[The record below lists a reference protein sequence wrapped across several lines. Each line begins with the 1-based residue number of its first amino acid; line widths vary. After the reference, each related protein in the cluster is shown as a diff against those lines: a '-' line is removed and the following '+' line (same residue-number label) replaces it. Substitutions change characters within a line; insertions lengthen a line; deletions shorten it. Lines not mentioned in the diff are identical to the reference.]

1 MLHSRTLRVVT
12 LAAAILAL
20 SASAAQ
26 ARPLGLGY
34 TDHSQSQ
41 AGGISA
47 GGISVIR
54 SAQSQHHGFQ
64 GGPARTLQSGRQA
77 ISPAETPLHGYQG
90 PARPYY
96 AGPQVMSS
104 AVDSPNAQQL
114 PVGVT
119 RTQAVVA
126 SDTGFNWT
134 SILLGAGIV
143 TALMLCAG
151 AATRHVKP
159 GEVAQA

>member
-41 AGGISA
+41 G